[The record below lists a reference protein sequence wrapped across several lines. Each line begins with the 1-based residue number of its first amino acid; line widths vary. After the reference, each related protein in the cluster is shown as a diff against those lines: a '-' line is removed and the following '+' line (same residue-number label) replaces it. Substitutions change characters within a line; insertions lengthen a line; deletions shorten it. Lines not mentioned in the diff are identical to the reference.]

1 MSKTKTTTNSFI
13 NPIKLFKIMAKKL
26 LTFLTLLTLFFGVGW
41 AAEGDVHDMNITQA
55 TVLNNSTAIPSVNID
70 AQSYPIKA
78 VTINWSYNKTINNP
92 VTIEVKVGGI
102 SWGSQTVTG
111 KTTADAVFEGMS
123 TTGAVDIIF
132 TNNTGSGTG
141 HGTFYINSVK
151 LTEGSGGSTTTV
163 GPPSI
168 SFSSFTAGN
177 TTTTATITPGTN
189 ATSTS
194 YKIGENGTYTAY
206 GQPIVF
212 DLTQVASPITV
223 YAKSSDGT
231 NESGE
236 TSATF
241 TLPAL
246 GVSVSPLSYSG
257 YAAQT
262 VTITPT
268 NYVGDYAI
276 TYTINGGTATDYT
289 NSFTL
294 SDPGT
299 YSIVATVLDDRANG
313 SSVTSSA
320 ATIEILETP
329 GYNLP
334 FVETFAD
341 ASGTGPS
348 GDYWGGSIASA
359 GFKSDNE
366 GWSYNSGYAGAE
378 CARFGS
384 GNANGYATTP
394 TIKGFTAG
402 SEYNLTFKAGAW
414 NGDGTTLSLTA
425 SDGIFKDS
433 NGNTITSVTMLNN
446 AWTDYEVIFVPS
458 STTST
463 ITFATNSKRFFLDEV
478 NVAAPAVA
486 DGYYLFGQF
495 NNWTA
500 GDSNYK
506 FTQQSD
512 GSYKLTVSNYTAN
525 NQYKFAKYVNGTA
538 TLIGVSNNGVYG
550 LHKTHHTNIA
560 MDGDEPYKIDDSGE
574 MIFTIHADETA
585 YDVDKQ
591 VYMMGTYNEWAH
603 EAMTLTADGW
613 TITKQIPAGAQLG
626 FIDSWESGIWHGC
639 GDTQNN
645 LTVDQSKLDTDLAL
659 WTDGKNFYFPTAGNY
674 SFTVSRDLSKVVIS
688 AVAESY
694 AINCTA
700 TPEGTGTV
708 TANKETATAGE
719 TVTLIVTPANN
730 NYEIVSVTVN
740 GDEIT
745 PENGAYSFEMPA
757 GVANVVA
764 TFAKIQYTIT
774 KAPTNCTIN
783 ITEIAGEAFTGTDA
797 TAGAG
802 DLVEFTV
809 TPISNKYTIKSVT
822 VTWSDGTTGTVQL
835 TDNGGGN
842 YQFNMVAHPITITAV
857 CEREAVGDGSFVLVT
872 DASTLN
878 AGDKVIITQSKNS
891 GSQWAMGPQGSNNFS
906 ATEVTIVNDGNTQK
920 ITPGSDV
927 TILTL
932 EEATNGWY
940 FKTNDN
946 KYLYAAS
953 SSSNHLK
960 TQTTPD
966 ANSMAT
972 ISIAESSYAADIVF
986 QGSNTH
992 NVLKYNSGSTLFSC
1006 YLSSSSMANVYLF
1019 KQTAAGLMV
1028 EIDPDGGQV
1037 IGSQE
1042 VTIDANVEGAMVQ
1055 YKIGDGEWSTPAT
1068 GPVTATITGNV
1079 GDNVKVYAKATLEDD
1094 GETLTDETDATF
1106 TFIAPDAPTINPA
1119 SGSMSSETQN
1129 VTITSDYADGII
1141 EYSTDGGAT
1150 WNTYTGAFHV
1160 IVEGIGESA
1169 TVQARVT
1176 VNGVTS
1182 EVATATYT
1190 RGVQPVVFS
1199 PASGTY
1205 YDDQTCQMFSTSK
1218 NARIYYT
1225 TDGSEPSKT
1234 NGTLYT
1240 REVSMPATGT
1250 YQFKAVAYI
1259 GNTAS
1264 TVSSANYNIRPRSE
1278 GTGYNENYLLFN
1290 VAELNAMKNSFSSG
1304 TYQTDGSYTMVNPVQ
1319 VVWMSTYKNVTNG
1332 YPEYCLIRDNTGYGM
1347 IYFGKNNSSHAG
1359 YKIFDMGDWIS
1370 GGYNGKV
1377 SLAYSQDHG
1386 QLDTHPEL
1394 GASGSTGKKIY
1405 QWPESALSNASV
1417 LPEYI
1422 TIPEI
1427 LASETPGNID
1437 YWGHYVHLRKNTVQL
1452 IPSDDPGTYTTGQ
1465 DKDGKWSGTIT
1476 DENGNQINYYD
1487 KFYLQIDSTWT
1498 TTSNFFTGHPN
1509 RTFDI
1514 YGFVACHLPAEI
1526 DYQIA
1531 PFAFAWIDQP
1541 ICDHETGTYTSEQT
1555 VKITSPNDPEATIWY
1570 KTSEMDDYHVYT
1582 GPITVNSTTTIEW
1595 YATKQSQYND
1605 VLESKKGEI
1614 TMTFQEIPVPVITP
1628 ESEVFAVGSSVDASI
1643 AFADGVTVPDG
1654 TVIRYTIDGSDP
1666 NSADALTYVV
1676 GETTL
1681 HFTATTTVRAIAE
1694 LGGIYSAEAESKT
1707 YTFVKSNGIVYDLV
1721 TNVNQ
1726 ITENGIYV
1734 IVSQNYNEAMSNVQ
1748 GETNRGASGVMFVEN
1763 TNKGQVYG
1771 NDDLAIFTVK
1781 EGNHEGEFLF
1791 ETHNSNV
1798 NGFLCVESENNNTLL
1813 TEAEMDAMGNDVA
1826 VVTIDADGRAHI
1838 RYNYSGGD
1846 NRYLQYWNRDRYFT
1860 TYKTEDADRAVY
1872 IYYKNATPLA
1882 SIEKEGVVGNQY
1894 TVADELIAVHY
1905 YDPNVGE
1912 YKYLWCKDQGNVSIS
1927 KTEKNGDDQI
1937 DYLKDVTKVQNGDW
1951 DQSNWVLLKFETSDA
1966 ASISDA
1972 VGHYIKPANIT
1983 GHYTDSV
1990 NFTIT
1995 MPAGQGL
2002 PTDAVGDAVKYTPNV
2017 YCPVNFLDKNLN
2029 IGGGQGPVGVETGEH
2044 YFFMN
2049 PKIQEVAT
2057 VTYAVWNGTCF
2068 VIPAKAGGNN
2078 QGDFDGAFSVDWT
2091 YNVFGDVKTTLQANT
2106 AYHFLAVLNT
2116 VDANTNGNTSK
2127 GAKAGENA
2135 AGTVIGK
2142 EVNPQPGKTVYA
2154 LNLQGGSES
2163 QNIITAIQDVVDVT
2177 DKAVAGVKYYNLAG
2191 IESDRPFEGVNIIVT
2206 TYTDGSRSSSK
2217 VLK

>member
-1 MSKTKTTTNSFI
+1 MS
-13 NPIKLFKIMAKKL
+13 KKL

-177 TTTTATITPGTN
+177 TTTIATITPGTN

-194 YKIGENGTYTAY
+194 YKIGENGTYATY
-206 GQPIVF
+206 SQPIEF

-223 YAKSSDGT
+223 YAKSSAGT
-231 NESGE
+231 DDSDE

-246 GVSVSPLSYSG
+246 GVSVSSSTYSG
-257 YAAQT
+257 YTAT

-268 NYVGDYAI
+268 NYVGTPTI
-276 TYTINGGTATDYT
+276 TYTDNGGSPINYSTPFTVTAV
-289 NSFTL
+289 
-294 SDPGT
+294 GT
-299 YSIVATVLDDRANG
+299 HEIIATVSDERANG

-341 ASGTGPS
+341 AAGTGPS

-425 SDGIFKDS
+425 SNGTFKDKTT
-433 NGNTITSVTMLNN
+433 GNAITSVTMLNN

-458 STTST
+458 ATTST

-478 NVAAPAVA
+478 NVTAPSTTVE

-495 NNWTA
+495 NNWAT

-525 NQYKFAKYVNGTA
+525 NQYKFAKYVNGSA
-538 TLIGVSNNGVYG
+538 TLIGVDNSGDNYG
-550 LHKTHHTNIA
+550 LHSTHHTNIA
-560 MDGDEPYKIDDSGE
+560 MNTGNDTYSINDSGE

-591 VYMMGTYNEWAH
+591 VYMKGTYNEWAN

-613 TITKQIPAGAQLG
+613 TITKQLAADAELG
-626 FIDSWESGIWHGC
+626 FVDSWGSGIWHGC
-639 GDTQNN
+639 ADNNNN

-688 AVAESY
+688 LVPESY

-708 TANKETATAGE
+708 TADKETATAGE
-719 TVTLIVTPANN
+719 TVTLTVTPANS
-730 NYEIVSVTVN
+730 NYEVISVTVN
-740 GDEIT
+740 DVKIT
-745 PENGAYSFEMPA
+745 PENGVYSFEMPA

-764 TFAKIQYTIT
+764 TFAKIQYTII
-774 KAPTNCTIN
+774 KAATNCTIS

-802 DLVEFTV
+802 DVVKFTV
-809 TPISNKYTIKSVT
+809 TPVSSKYTIKSVT

-835 TDNGGGN
+835 TNNGDGN

-872 DASTLN
+872 DASTLK
-878 AGDKVIITQSKNS
+878 AGDKVIITNSKTV
-891 GSQWAMGPQGSNNFS
+891 GSAEAMGADRGNNRGV
-906 ATEVTIVNDGNTQK
+906 AAVNITEDLK
-920 ITPGSDV
+920 ITPGADAQ
-927 TILTL
+927 ILTL
-932 EEATNGWY
+932 ESSTVNVEGEGTINAWMFNAGEG
-940 FKTNDN
+940 
-946 KYLYAAS
+946 YLYAAS
-953 SSSNHLK
+953 SGSNYLK
-960 TQTTPD
+960 TGDVTT
-966 ANSMAT
+966 ANAKAT
-972 ISIAESSYAADIVF
+972 ITLGNDGNAIITFKGD
-986 QGSNTH
+986 NTR
-992 NVLKYNSGSTLFSC
+992 NIIRYNSNNNPHIFSC
-1006 YLSSSSMANVYLF
+1006 YASGQSDVYIY

-1028 EIDPDGGQV
+1028 DIDPAGGEV

-1042 VTIDANVEGAMVQ
+1042 VVIDANVEGAMVQ
-1055 YKIGDGEWSTPAT
+1055 YKIGDGEWSTPAAA
-1068 GPVTATITGNV
+1068 PVTTTITGNV
-1079 GDNVKVYAKATLEDD
+1079 GDEVIVYAKATLEND
-1094 GETLTDETDATF
+1094 GETLEDEASATF
-1106 TFIAPDAPTINPA
+1106 TFVAPAAPTITPA
-1119 SGSMSSETQN
+1119 TCAISSETQR
-1129 VTITSDYADGII
+1129 VTINAGEYTNATV
-1141 EYSTDGGAT
+1141 EYSIDGGTT
-1150 WNTYTGAFHV
+1150 WNTYSGPFNV
-1160 IVEGIGESA
+1160 VVEGFGESV

-1182 EVATATYT
+1182 EVAAATYT

-1240 REVSMPATGT
+1240 DEVSMPATGT

-1290 VAELNAMKNSFSSG
+1290 VAELNAMKNSFPSG

-1452 IPSDDPGTYTTGQ
+1452 IASDDPGTYTTGQ

-1734 IVSQNYNEAMSNVQ
+1734 IVNQNYNEAMSNVQ

-1894 TVADELIAVHY
+1894 TIADELIAVHY
-1905 YDPNVGE
+1905 VDPNEGE

-1927 KTEKNGDDQI
+1927 KTEKNEGQT
-1937 DYLKDVTKVQNGDW
+1937 DYLREVAKVQGEWSNNTFESRDW
-1951 DQSNWVLLKFETSDA
+1951 DQSNWVVLKFETNDA
-1966 ASISDA
+1966 ASISNA
-1972 VGHYIKPANIT
+1972 VGKFIKPASIT
-1983 GHYTDSV
+1983 GHYTDDV

-2002 PTDAVGDAVKYTPNV
+2002 PADVIGGDAGFTPNV
-2017 YCPVNFLDKNLN
+2017 YCPANFLDANLN
-2029 IGGGQGPVGVETGEH
+2029 IGDGEGPAGTEPGER

-2057 VTYAVWNGTCF
+2057 VTFAVWNGTCF
-2068 VIPAKAGGNN
+2068 VVPAKDDNN
-2078 QGDFDGAFSVDWT
+2078 NHANVAGAFSVDWSLNKGG
-2091 YNVFGDVKTTLQANT
+2091 NVTAANANEMLRTDV
-2106 AYHFLAVLNT
+2106 AYKFLSVLNT
-2116 VDANTNGNTSK
+2116 VSGS
-2127 GAKAGENA
+2127 KAGS
-2135 AGTVIGK
+2135 
-2142 EVNPQPGKTVYA
+2142 EVPNVSPSGSTPQGNKVVYP
-2154 LNLQGGSES
+2154 LNLNGGENTD
-2163 QNIITAIQDVVDVT
+2163 NIVTAIKDVVDVT
-2177 DKAVAGVKYYNLAG
+2177 GKAVAGVKYYNLAG
-2191 IESDRPFEGVNIIVT
+2191 IESNRPFDGVNIIVT
-2206 TYTDGSRSSSK
+2206 TYTDGSRTSAK